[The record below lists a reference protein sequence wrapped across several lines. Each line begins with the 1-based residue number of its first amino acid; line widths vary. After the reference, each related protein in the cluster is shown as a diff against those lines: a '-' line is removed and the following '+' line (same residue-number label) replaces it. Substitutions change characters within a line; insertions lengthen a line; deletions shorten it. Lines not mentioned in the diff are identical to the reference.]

1 MRKVGTYSLSNFSFF
16 YFVGTC
22 MKYWIA
28 ITVLAYP
35 LLVWAAPDW
44 TRAVIVKVEPEK
56 ARVVLNHQHIK
67 SIGMEAMIMP
77 FKVADGAALAVFKPG
92 DKVRF
97 TVIEKNDHLVIDAIE
112 ADR

>member
-1 MRKVGTYSLSNFSFF
+1 
-16 YFVGTC
+16 
-22 MKYWIA
+22 MKYLIA
-28 ITVLAYP
+28 MAVLICP
-35 LLVWAAPDW
+35 VLVWAAPDW
-44 TRAVIVKVEPEK
+44 TRAVIVKIEPEK
-56 ARVVLNHQHIK
+56 ARIILNHQRIK

-77 FKVADGAALAVFKPG
+77 FKVADGAALVAFKPG

>member
-1 MRKVGTYSLSNFSFF
+1 
-16 YFVGTC
+16 
-22 MKYWIA
+22 MKYLIA
-28 ITVLAYP
+28 MAVLICP
-35 LLVWAAPDW
+35 VLVWAAPDW

-56 ARVVLNHQHIK
+56 ARVVLNHQLIK

-77 FKVADGAALAVFKPG
+77 FKVADSAALAPFRPG

>member
-1 MRKVGTYSLSNFSFF
+1 
-16 YFVGTC
+16 
-22 MKYWIA
+22 MKYLIA
-28 ITVLAYP
+28 IAVLACP
-35 LLVWAAPDW
+35 VLVWAAPDW

-56 ARVVLNHQHIK
+56 ARVILNHQRIK

-77 FKVADGAALAVFKPG
+77 FKVVDSSALVAFKPG

>member
-1 MRKVGTYSLSNFSFF
+1 
-16 YFVGTC
+16 
-22 MKYWIA
+22 MKYLIA
-28 ITVLAYP
+28 MAVLICP
-35 LLVWAAPDW
+35 VLVWAAPDW

-56 ARVVLNHQHIK
+56 ARVVLNHQRIK

-77 FKVADGAALAVFKPG
+77 FKVANGAALAAFKPG

-97 TVIEKNDHLVIDAIE
+97 TVIEKDDHLVVDGIE

>member
-1 MRKVGTYSLSNFSFF
+1 
-16 YFVGTC
+16 
-22 MKYWIA
+22 MKYLFA
-28 ITVLAYP
+28 MAVLICP
-35 LLVWAAPDW
+35 VLVWAAPDW

-56 ARVVLNHQHIK
+56 ARVVLNHQRIK

-77 FKVADGAALAVFKPG
+77 FKVANGAALAAFKPG

-97 TVIEKNDHLVIDAIE
+97 TVIEKDDHLVVDGIE

>member
-1 MRKVGTYSLSNFSFF
+1 
-16 YFVGTC
+16 
-22 MKYWIA
+22 MKYLIA
-28 ITVLAYP
+28 MAVLICP
-35 LLVWAAPDW
+35 VFVWAAPDW

-56 ARVVLNHQHIK
+56 ARVVLNHQRIK

-77 FKVADGAALAVFKPG
+77 FKVANGAALAAFKPG

-97 TVIEKNDHLVIDAIE
+97 TVIEKDDHLVVDRIE

>member
-1 MRKVGTYSLSNFSFF
+1 
-16 YFVGTC
+16 
-22 MKYWIA
+22 MKYLIA
-28 ITVLAYP
+28 MAVLTCP
-35 LLVWAAPDW
+35 VLVWAVPDW

-56 ARVVLNHQHIK
+56 ARVVLNHQRIK

-77 FKVADGAALAVFKPG
+77 FKVANGAALAAFKPG

-97 TVIEKNDHLVIDAIE
+97 TVIEKDDHLVVDGIE

>member
-1 MRKVGTYSLSNFSFF
+1 
-16 YFVGTC
+16 
-22 MKYWIA
+22 MKYLIA
-28 ITVLAYP
+28 MAVLICP
-35 LLVWAAPDW
+35 VFVWAAPDW

-56 ARVVLNHQHIK
+56 ARVVLNHQRIK

-77 FKVADGAALAVFKPG
+77 FKVANGAALAAFKPG

-97 TVIEKNDHLVIDAIE
+97 TVIEKDDHLVVDGIE

>member
-1 MRKVGTYSLSNFSFF
+1 
-16 YFVGTC
+16 
-22 MKYWIA
+22 MKYLIA
-28 ITVLAYP
+28 IAVLACP
-35 LLVWAAPDW
+35 LFVWAAPDW

-56 ARVVLNHQHIK
+56 ARVVLNHQRIK
-67 SIGMEAMIMP
+67 SLSMEPMTMP
-77 FKVADGAALAVFKPG
+77 FKVANGAALAAFKPG

>member
-1 MRKVGTYSLSNFSFF
+1 
-16 YFVGTC
+16 
-22 MKYWIA
+22 MKYLIA
-28 ITVLAYP
+28 IAVLACP
-35 LLVWAAPDW
+35 LFVWAAPDW

-56 ARVVLNHQHIK
+56 ARVVLNHQRIK
-67 SIGMEAMIMP
+67 SISMEPMTMP
-77 FKVADGAALAVFKPG
+77 FKVANGAALAAFKPG

>member
-1 MRKVGTYSLSNFSFF
+1 
-16 YFVGTC
+16 
-22 MKYWIA
+22 MKYLLAIA
-28 ITVLAYP
+28 VLVCP
-35 LLVWAAPDW
+35 VLVWAAPDW

-56 ARVVLNHQHIK
+56 ARIVLSHQRIK
-67 SIGMEAMIMP
+67 SIGMEPMTMP
-77 FKVADGAALAVFKPG
+77 FKVADGAALVAFKPG

>member
-1 MRKVGTYSLSNFSFF
+1 
-16 YFVGTC
+16 

-28 ITVLAYP
+28 ITVLACP

-56 ARVVLNHQHIK
+56 DRVVLNHQRIK
-67 SIGMEAMIMP
+67 SIGMEPMVMP
-77 FKVADGAALAVFKPG
+77 FKVANGAALAAFKPG